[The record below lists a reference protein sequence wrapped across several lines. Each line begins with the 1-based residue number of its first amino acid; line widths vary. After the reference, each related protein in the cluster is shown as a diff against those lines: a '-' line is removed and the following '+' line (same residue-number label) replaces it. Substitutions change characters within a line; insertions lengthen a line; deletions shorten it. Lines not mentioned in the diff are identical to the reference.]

1 MVFPY
6 SRFFGSYLF
15 SVLIYLFSSS
25 ILHLYLTM
33 SPVCSTLF
41 LQIYGIAPTFVK
53 HLEYQ
58 TFAVLIITLII
69 VNY

>member
-6 SRFFGSYLF
+6 SCFFGSYLF
-15 SVLIYLFSSS
+15 SMLIYLFFSS
-25 ILHLYLTM
+25 ILHLYIIV
-33 SPVCSTLF
+33 SSVCSTPF
-41 LQIYGIAPTFVK
+41 LKIYGIAPTFVK

-58 TFAVLIITLII
+58 MCALLIITLII